1 MTAAESNR
9 LPVLQAE
16 IRAAHETVIA
26 AAQSAVERAI
36 SAGKLLLEAKSQLG
50 YGEWL
55 PGVLQAGLTRRTAQ
69 NYMRLKSDGHK
80 ELCCRH
86 LGGNGHANGNRVAA
100 LETCTEHEAKAA
112 TATAKRTSRKMR
124 PVLAHSPGP
133 HRMCQTPQGG
143 NLANDAARRCP

>member
-1 MTAAESNR
+1 MTARE
-9 LPVLQAE
+9 
-16 IRAAHETVIA
+16 IA
-26 AAQSAVERAI
+26 AALGNARPS
-36 SAGKLLLEAKSQLG
+36 GKDWRCRCPLCDHNNPTLCDDG
-50 YGEWL
+50 G
-55 PGVLQAGLTRRTAQ
+55 
-69 NYMRLKSDGHK
+69 RLVVRCLSGCASRDVHK

-86 LGGNGHANGNRVAA
+86 LGGNGRANGNGNGNRVAA

>member
-1 MTAAESNR
+1 MTF
-9 LPVLQAE
+9 E
-16 IRAAHETVIA
+16 ITVVA
-26 AAQSAVERAI
+26 KAGGPLTKRI
-36 SAGKLLLEAKSQLG
+36 SLDADGS
-50 YGEWL
+50 
-55 PGVLQAGLTRRTAQ
+55 
-69 NYMRLKSDGHK
+69 LKSDGHK

-86 LGGNGHANGNRVAA
+86 LGSNGHANGNGNRVAA
-100 LETCTEHEAKAA
+100 LETCTEHEAKVA